1 MISNELTTPFAA
13 KVLSNKQKNKA
24 TKGQRVL
31 VVKFW
36 TGQFGECVI
45 AKVPNKDKV
54 QFLSLKNLER
64 IGDATAEE
72 VAEQQAERKAWSDKF
87 NAPVFVGTV
96 PDWSSDKSVGFDWRI
111 ESNQSSSLAH
121 SKRVRLFF
129 PLSQWDAVKGTV
141 PQWLWN
147 KKVEQ
152 INEDYNSGLGSG
164 FRYQLTEHW
173 PRKKVAA

>member
-1 MISNELTTPFAA
+1 MKIS
-13 KVLSNKQKNKA
+13 K
-24 TKGQRVL
+24 
-31 VVKFW
+31 
-36 TGQFGECVI
+36 
-45 AKVPNKDKV
+45 
-54 QFLSLKNLER
+54 LKNLER

-72 VAEQQAERKAWSDKF
+72 IAEQQAERKAWSDKF
-87 NAPVFVGTV
+87 NAPVFVGTI

-111 ESNQSSSLAH
+111 ESNQSSSLSH

-129 PLSQWDAVKGTV
+129 PRSQWDAVKGTI

-164 FRYQLTEHW
+164 FRYQLTGHW